1 MLPLQMFN
9 TYLFIEPNRENMI
22 SRSSSVVTGLS
33 LQTKRTFSGGLIFA
47 SGKSPTWG
55 TMQDRLL
62 YFALLYSNT
71 PTICTNGYTL
81 SKGLPFCENVYNMNM
96 LFKVI
101 LKP

>member
-1 MLPLQMFN
+1 MFN

-55 TMQDRLL
+55 TMQERLL
-62 YFALLYSNT
+62 YFTLLYSNT
-71 PTICTNGYTL
+71 PTICTNGYTYQNDSIL
-81 SKGLPFCENVYNMNM
+81 RCENVYNVNM
-96 LFKVI
+96 LFKII